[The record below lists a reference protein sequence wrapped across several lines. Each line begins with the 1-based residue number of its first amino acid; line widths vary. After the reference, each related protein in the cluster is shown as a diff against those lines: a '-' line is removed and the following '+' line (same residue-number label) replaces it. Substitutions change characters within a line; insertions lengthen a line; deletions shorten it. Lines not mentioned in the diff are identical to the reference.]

1 MSRIEN
7 TDSNVADQATEAVH
21 VIASTTGAV
30 SHGAHATGFHLPG
43 PLHKLEALSHVVAS
57 ALSDHK
63 TGNSVEDTVCGA
75 ISGGAEFLANAAV
88 GFVVVETA
96 AVLAP
101 VTVAGA
107 VVSGSVAAQAVK
119 SGGLGAAL
127 QDTISRVTK
136 PVGEGVNQVCHA
148 AFSAVRGANVA
159 SETRR
164 SSTLHVLPTTKINFH
179 RSQTQLE
186 SNASSVTKRHASMKP
201 ATQASQSAA
210 ASTLEIPDALS
221 EKLMTLIGETTSI
234 EGFEQEETVTTLFA
248 TLHHQIENKAPYSDI
263 ISTKTQLDL
272 EKVNICSER
281 KQFDRA
287 IQQVKHT
294 VNIAS
299 SLAVIFGNDRL
310 AGQIASAGN
319 SVLTIGN
326 AFAGIAG
333 VGLLAAA
340 SPLELGATLLS
351 GIAGLVGLF
360 REEDSGPNLA
370 EILIPML
377 HAISQQISQFRMEM
391 HERFDRIENQLNEMQ
406 RTLLES
412 LLALSREV
420 KLEQKMIL
428 HVIAKIDSMQMR
440 QDVGFSQMHAR
451 FDQLGLQ
458 INNHAVQTAFE
469 KLLDLQPIARAKD
482 DLNHNVHF
490 QTLLAAFGEMKAY
503 HPALTGKSYQNS
515 TANDLQMPGV
525 MLSQTLSSMVQAPLS
540 GNPLAIIY
548 SIALLKTFIEVH
560 LKTDDGHDRSMAR
573 ENARELQ
580 AIDERH
586 IRPLRQL
593 IIALRQM
600 PIWDQLLRDYERS
613 AAEFKSE
620 CENHLRKAMA
630 LQGNTEGLRLRSNFS
645 INQLQRTNDHE
656 IFMRQEIPIRLD
668 CYLWRVEFFE
678 AAGSSS
684 DDWRKDVHLSNM
696 YLQRVQ
702 KTYVDALHKEA
713 ERIRQGH
720 LSDQVFM
727 RSTNTDFLLPLTPN
741 VVNAIPA
748 SVLYLQSR
756 KNFNIEF
763 TYQYDSA
770 KAQLT
775 IIGLLTSGDLQ
786 CEFFKKSF
794 SNPLHYKEKESLWW
808 FWMGGNVPENAN
820 MQAQIIHP
828 TGQHPM
834 RHSHVCKYEDET
846 PIFSQ
851 VLPLRDRIDFSNPAD
866 QVPLSPEIQRIY
878 DQALEQE
885 LLQLDAHHITLQTD
899 AKDTA
904 TPLGLAYENLN
915 RAYLFMKCA
924 LEFLET
930 VSPCDIWQS
939 NLLHELTALPS
950 AERIL
955 ADARVNH
962 TNAALLFAPE
972 STVMHFAD
980 VVRIQMQKQFN
991 NSRLFFDELLAK
1003 FFEMVE
1009 QCAATAQDGPTLKDF
1024 DDAMVAGIGWMIR
1037 EVSSGRMTAE
1047 QMVKIQSDH
1056 IASVQAIRSG
1066 EIALTPVL
1074 INRMKTPQITAPPVV
1089 SSATLFQPAAIPLAH
1104 SGNAAASSAAPI

>member
-7 TDSNVADQATEAVH
+7 TDSNVADQATEAAHTV
-21 VIASTTGAV
+21 ASTVEAV

-43 PLHKLEALSHVVAS
+43 PLHKLEAVSHVVAA

-248 TLHHQIENKAPYSDI
+248 TLHDQIENKAPYSDI

-299 SLAVIFGNDRL
+299 SLATIFGNDQL
-310 AGQIASAGN
+310 AGQIASAGH
-319 SVLTIGN
+319 SVLKVGT

-377 HAISQQISQFRMEM
+377 HAISQQISQLRMEM

-580 AIDERH
+580 AIDEKH

-593 IIALRQM
+593 IISLRQM

-656 IFMRQEIPIRLD
+656 IFMRQEIPISSRYYSWD
-668 CYLWRVEFFE
+668 TICYMNGADTNDQWRVYPSHYSLRTLEEKQKEYITAMLTEVQKTKKEQSREAIFMRSINPNLLLHLPLLAENIMQAIPDKVFYLADRKKFQIEFLYDSDDVKSEFTII
-678 AAGSSS
+678 GQISSS
-684 DDWRKDVHLSNM
+684 DG
-696 YLQRVQ
+696 
-702 KTYVDALHKEA
+702 
-713 ERIRQGH
+713 RIEC
-720 LSDQVFM
+720 
-727 RSTNTDFLLPLTPN
+727 P
-741 VVNAIPA
+741 
-748 SVLYLQSR
+748 
-756 KNFNIEF
+756 
-763 TYQYDSA
+763 
-770 KAQLT
+770 
-775 IIGLLTSGDLQ
+775 
-786 CEFFKKSF
+786 FFKKTF
-794 SNPLHYKEKESLWW
+794 TNPLHYKKIESPWW
-808 FWMGGNVPENAN
+808 FWMGGDVPLNTMTEQKQFFGRFPGNEYHLLN
-820 MQAQIIHP
+820 LP
-828 TGQHPM
+828 
-834 RHSHVCKYEDET
+834 V
-846 PIFSQ
+846 FSR
-851 VLPLRDRIDFSNPAD
+851 VLPLRDQIDFSNPAD
-866 QVPLSPEIQRIY
+866 QLPLSPEIQEIY
-878 DQALEQE
+878 DQLLEHE
-885 LLQLDAHHITLQTD
+885 LFISDAYHIALQTD
-899 AKDTA
+899 TRDTA
-904 TPLGLAYENLN
+904 TPLGRAAENLN
-915 RAYLFMKCA
+915 RAYLIIKCA

-980 VVRIQMQKQFN
+980 VVRTQMQKQFN